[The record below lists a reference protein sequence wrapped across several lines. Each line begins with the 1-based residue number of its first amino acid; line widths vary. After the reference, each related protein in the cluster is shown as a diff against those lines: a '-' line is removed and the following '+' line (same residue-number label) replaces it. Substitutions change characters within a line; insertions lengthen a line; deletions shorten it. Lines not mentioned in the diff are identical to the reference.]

1 MSVSIRRR
9 LLITGSLVLAAFIGL
24 TGVAL
29 DQAYRTS
36 ALEALKDREQVRI
49 YSLISAAETPDF
61 PSVDQLIEMPAEL
74 PETRFSEQG
83 SGLYGVIVRP
93 PDHRVW
99 RSSSSAGLELPVPKS
114 LTTGQWS
121 DGFEQI
127 RGLTLFRTSYQVE
140 WEAEDGQ
147 YYPLVFSVYEEP
159 DAYFAQ
165 IASFRRTLWIWLGA
179 TGLTLLL
186 AQLLMLAWSL
196 KPLRKIARDLAR
208 IERGQAEKLN
218 GEYPR
223 ELSGL
228 AANINTLLKTEKRR
242 LQRYRNALGDLSH
255 SLKTPLA
262 ILRGETGRDG
272 SMPSRELLV
281 EQTEHMQQTIDYHL
295 QKASAAG
302 RSALSKPLPIQPLAE
317 KTLAA
322 LAKVYADRKLAVD
335 VNIEPQA
342 AYPMEQGDL
351 MELLGNLLDNAF
363 KWARS
368 RVKLTVSSVDSGL
381 QLVVEDDGPGIDA
394 KLKDRILKRGIRAD
408 SVVDGHG
415 LGLAMVRELV
425 SLYGGHVRIEDS
437 TPQGA
442 RFNVFLPDP
451 DISSS
456 ENSKP

>member
-29 DQAYRTS
+29 DQAYRSS
-36 ALEALKDREQVRI
+36 ALEALKERGQVRI

-61 PSVDQLIEMPAEL
+61 PTGEQLIEMPAEL

-83 SGLYGVIVRP
+83 SGLYGMITRP
-93 PDHRVW
+93 PDNRVW
-99 RSSSSAGLELPVPKS
+99 RSPSSAGLELPTPET
-114 LTTGQWS
+114 LTTGEWN
-121 DGFEQI
+121 DDFEQA
-127 RGLTLFRTSYQVE
+127 GPLVLYRTSYQVE
-140 WEAEDGQ
+140 WEADDGQ

-165 IASFRRTLWIWLGA
+165 IASFRHTLWIWLGA

-196 KPLRKIARDLAR
+196 KPLRKIARDLSR
-208 IERGQAEKLN
+208 IERGKAEKLN
-218 GEYPR
+218 GDYPR

-228 AANINTLLKTEKRR
+228 AANINALLQTEKRR

-272 SMPSRELLV
+272 SMPTRELLM
-281 EQTEHMQQTIDYHL
+281 EQTERMQQTIDHHL

-302 RSALSKPLPIQPLAE
+302 RSALGKPQAIQPLVE
-317 KTLAA
+317 KILAA
-322 LAKVYADRKLAVD
+322 LHKVYADRRIRVD
-335 VNIEPQA
+335 VNIEPDA

-363 KWARS
+363 KWAQS
-368 RVKLTVSSVDSGL
+368 RIRLTVTTDDAGM
-381 QLVVEDDGPGIDA
+381 QLTVEDDGPGIDA
-394 KLKDRILKRGIRAD
+394 RLRQRILGRGIRAD
-408 SVVDGHG
+408 SVTDGHG

-425 SLYGGHVRIEDS
+425 SLYGGHLRIES
-437 TPQGA
+437 SPLRGA
-442 RFNVFLPDP
+442 LFRVALPDP
-451 DISSS
+451 GVTAPDDRQ
-456 ENSKP
+456 P